1 MRSLLRRSL
10 KSVVGHYY
18 RFKLVA
24 DWPKWAGDLLEVKI
38 PANLTRKAA
47 LSPEGGS
54 NINIILALL
63 DRTRD
68 VPGDVAECGVFKGG
82 SLMAIALYLRENR
95 LAKRVY
101 GLDSFQ
107 GFDGSV
113 QKDIELGGAEDGEKR
128 VGGFGATSLADVRAK
143 LAGLCLLDTV
153 TLVPG
158 YFADTLETLP
168 SASFSFVHLDCD
180 IYESYIQTLKYF
192 YPRMSPGGIILF
204 DEYNDSCWPGCN
216 LAVDK
221 FLAEKP
227 EEPTCIT
234 MNNYQKFFISKA
246 KVPLD

>member
-1 MRSLLRRSL
+1 MRSLLR
-10 KSVVGHYY
+10 KSVNLAVAHYY
-18 RFKLVA
+18 RFKPVT

-38 PANLTRKAA
+38 PANVTRKAA

-63 DRTRD
+63 GRTRD

-82 SLMAIALYLRENR
+82 SLMAIALYLKDNG
-95 LAKRVY
+95 LGKHVY
-101 GLDSFQ
+101 GLDSFR

-113 QKDIELGGAEDGEKR
+113 QKDIELGGAQDREKR
-128 VGGFGATSLADVRAK
+128 VGGFEATSLAHVRAK
-143 LAGLCLLDTV
+143 LVGLRLLDTI

-168 SASFSFVHLDCD
+168 SANFSFVHLDCD
-180 IYESYIQTLKYF
+180 IYDSYKQTLGYF

-204 DEYNDSCWPGCN
+204 DEYNDPPWPGCN

-227 EEPTCIT
+227 EKPTGII
-234 MNNYQKFFISKA
+234 MDNYQKFFVQKKISS
-246 KVPLD
+246 D